1 MCIRDRFKIEYLKI
15 DKSFIHVRSNTAL
28 CEGIIMMAHKLGLQ
42 VIAECV
48 EEHVQSEMLETAGCD
63 FVQGYLY
70 SRPILAEQLDAILRH
85 GAMGR

>member
-1 MCIRDRFKIEYLKI
+1 
-15 DKSFIHVRSNTAL
+15 L
-28 CEGIIMMAHKLGLQ
+28 CEAIIVMAHKLGLQ

-48 EEHVQSEMLETAGCD
+48 EEQLQAEMLDKAGCD

>member
-1 MCIRDRFKIEYLKI
+1 VIGEGVEHHLQDEIL
-15 DKSFIHVRSNTAL
+15 DK
-28 CEGIIMMAHKLGLQ
+28 
-42 VIAECV
+42 
-48 EEHVQSEMLETAGCD
+48 AGCD